1 MQALQVELHAF
12 KRRHKIQRHNKNETP
27 TQAFRRAA
35 TQNNWSA
42 DKERLLHAAYTN
54 LLERIE
60 QEQARV
66 ASAFEAGI
74 LNLTQLNTWL
84 QGLGRQPTTSI
95 TKARKTLKETYINIY
110 DLIDGHYD
118 AEKPTRKKLQDYTAA
133 KKLYYPLDAAKIAPV
148 KLFLQRL
155 LSR

>member
-1 MQALQVELHAF
+1 MQALQAKLHAF
-12 KRRHKIQRHNKNETP
+12 KRLHKIQRHNKNESP
-27 TQAFRRAA
+27 IEAFRRAA
-35 TQNNWSA
+35 AQSNWPA
-42 DKERLLHAAYTN
+42 DKERALHAAYTN

-95 TKARKTLKETYINIY
+95 TKARNALKKVYINIY
-110 DLIDGHYD
+110 DLIDGNYD
-118 AEKPTRKKLQDYTAA
+118 AAKPTLKELQDYTKA
-133 KKLYYPLDAAKIAPV
+133 KKLYYPLDAAKKSTV
-148 KLFLQRL
+148 KVFLQPL